1 MFRKRSCKLAENEKL
16 LSVKCE
22 DGYKLDVM
30 LTIPEKT
37 EKIVIYVNGS
47 GPMTYRTMRQKPDGS
62 LYSYHQFFADE
73 LTKRNILYCRYST
86 RGVTDG
92 KKSPGFCNIN
102 EKDYKTYLPMNS
114 VSDIECIIRYLHEK
128 EGYSC
133 PVYLMGWSEGTIIS
147 AIVASRNNVKVDGI
161 FLAGYCNENLKD
173 TFTWQMMGNSSITQY
188 RRLFDYDKKGYIC
201 KADFE
206 ADKYNVRKAVFGD
219 MTFEKLDKNGD
230 GKLTAEDFAAPD
242 YIKATFSAVEKG
254 DDKWLAESNGVR
266 LTSDWW
272 KAHFA
277 LPANKNTLPGLDLP
291 IHIFAGDFDS
301 MTPQSQA
308 RDIERVFKEKGKTN
322 LTVHYL
328 ENHDHDLNYTAFSHF
343 GKVSEGMKELFDT
356 IENMK

>member
-1 MFRKRSCKLAENEKL
+1 MFRKRNCKLAENEKL
-16 LSVKCE
+16 LSVSCA

-30 LTIPEKT
+30 LTIPEKP
-37 EKIVIYVNGS
+37 EKIVIYINGS

-114 VSDIECIIRYLHEK
+114 VSDIECIIRYLREK

-173 TFTWQMMGNSSITQY
+173 TFTWQMTGNSEITMY
-188 RRLFDYDKKGYIC
+188 RRIFDYDKKGYIS
-201 KADFE
+201 KEDFE
-206 ADKYNVRKAVFGD
+206 ADKHNVRKEVFGD
-219 MTFEKLDKNGD
+219 KTFEQLDKNGD
-230 GKLTAEDFAAPD
+230 GKLTAEDFNSDNHFNAVVDAA
-242 YIKATFSAVEKG
+242 ERG
-254 DDKWLAESNGVR
+254 DDKWLAKNHGVR
-266 LTSDWW
+266 LTSGWW

-277 LPANKNTLPGLDLP
+277 LPANKETLPKLDLP
-291 IHIFAGDFDS
+291 IHIFAGEYDA
-301 MTPQSQA
+301 MTPQEQA
-308 RDIERVFKEKGKTN
+308 RDIEKVFKEKGKTN

-328 ENHDHDLNYTAFSHF
+328 ENHDHDLNYAAFSHL
-343 GKVSEGMKELFDT
+343 GKVSAGMKELFDA
-356 IENMK
+356 IENM